1 MFDLIQFSS
10 VGEFLNMGGYAVNVW
25 LVYALFA
32 MFFSVNLTYPLIRK
46 RQIVLEQ
53 KRRLILNKEIVPQN
67 EDNNEVE
74 NLTFRVGGGT

>member
-1 MFDLIQFSS
+1 
-10 VGEFLNMGGYAVNVW
+10 
-25 LVYALFA
+25 

-53 KRRLILNKEIVPQN
+53 KRRLILNKEIVSQN

-74 NLTFRVGGGT
+74 NLTFRVGEGT